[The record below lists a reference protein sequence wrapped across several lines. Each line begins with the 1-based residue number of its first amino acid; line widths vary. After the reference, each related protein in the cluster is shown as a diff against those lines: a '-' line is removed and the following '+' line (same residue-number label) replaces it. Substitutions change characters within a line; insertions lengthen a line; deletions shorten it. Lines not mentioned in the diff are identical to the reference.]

1 MARRDRPRT
10 ETGLDLDAGRRYCSP
25 RLMSAKALLRDSV
38 RQQVRALSPTERNSC
53 SERLCERLRGLTV
66 WQRATTVLLFAPLVD
81 EPDITPLLEEAL
93 SSGRKVA
100 MPRFDAGAQIYQAAS
115 LAGRHELEPGRFGAL
130 EPIAGCPSISLKQL
144 DFILVPGIAFD
155 LVGRR
160 LGRGKGFYDRLLAEV
175 LGHKCGVAFDVQI
188 VAELPE
194 EPHDVRVDSILT
206 PTRWHSCQRA
216 A

>member
-1 MARRDRPRT
+1 M
-10 ETGLDLDAGRRYCSP
+10 
-25 RLMSAKALLRDSV
+25 
-38 RQQVRALSPTERNSC
+38 PTAEHSSF
-53 SERLCERLRGLTV
+53 SERLCERLRGITV
-66 WQRATTVLLFAPLVD
+66 WQRATAVLLFAPLVD
-81 EPDITPLLEEAL
+81 EPDITPLIGEAW
-93 SSGRKVA
+93 SAGKSVA
-100 MPRFDAGAQIYQAAS
+100 MPRFNAGAESYEAAK
-115 LAGRHELEPGRFGAL
+115 LAGPHELQPGRFGAR
-130 EPIAGCPSISLKQL
+130 EPTAGCPSISLKQL